1 MSEQLSTPRI
11 TAAYLDNFVGKV
23 VMLVGKVTQLRGEQ
37 ATLDSEGTV
46 TVLLNRDAHLT
57 NGNAV
62 QVIGKVNP
70 DLSIKVLTS
79 RDLGTGV
86 DFGLYSSVVQATHK
100 HPSIF
105 AYTPRVAMVWT
116 SPTKAGAVTSPP
128 RQRQAYSADQDG
140 KSIAIPDSVSTRT
153 IRSSKPL
160 HSAAQRLQ
168 RHTHSIHGQTRPT
181 TAMSFTTSSSDMI
194 LGRDIQSRSSTPLYP
209 SGPSH
214 ISQTPTS
221 SLGALLPS
229 PPEDTV
235 SRTYSVEMSR
245 RSSVSTQP
253 NQRYSN
259 SQTYDQEST
268 QESYIPSAQ
277 PYTPLAYSP
286 PSMSSASLLPSPPMT
301 QEDQYLS
308 HGPLM
313 FPASS
318 TSSRRYSGAD
328 RRPAGV
334 ANRNSKLEDPEE
346 SALFDS
352 ILEGIGR
359 VHVSMN
365 RDDAGR
371 WRIKRASDE
380 RP

>member
-79 RDLGTGV
+79 RDLGTSV
-86 DFGLYSSVVQATHK
+86 DHGPYQSSQ
-100 HPSIF
+100 

-128 RQRQAYSADQDG
+128 RQRQAYSTDQDG
-140 KSIAIPDSVSTRT
+140 KSIATPDSASTRT
-153 IRSSKPL
+153 IRSSRPSL

-168 RHTHSIHGQTRPT
+168 RHTHSIHDQMRPP
-181 TAMSFTTSSSDMI
+181 TAMSFTTSSSNMI
-194 LGRDIQSRSSTPLYP
+194 LGRDIQSRSSTPLYL

-214 ISQTPTS
+214 ISQTPTP
-221 SLGALLPS
+221 SL
-229 PPEDTV
+229 ET
-235 SRTYSVEMSR
+235 SR
-245 RSSVSTQP
+245 RSSVSTQL

-259 SQTYDQEST
+259 SQTYEDST
-268 QESYIPSAQ
+268 QDSYIPSAQ

-308 HGPLM
+308 HMPPM
-313 FPASS
+313 SPAFSA
-318 TSSRRYSGAD
+318 SSRRYSEAGG
-328 RRPAGV
+328 RPAGV
-334 ANRNSKLEDPEE
+334 ANRYSKPEDPEE

>member
-86 DFGLYSSVVQATHK
+86 DHGPYQSSQ
-100 HPSIF
+100 

-116 SPTKAGAVTSPP
+116 SPTKAGAITSPP
-128 RQRQAYSADQDG
+128 RQRQAYSTDQDG
-140 KSIAIPDSVSTRT
+140 KPVATPDSASTGT
-153 IRSSKPL
+153 IRSSRSL

-168 RHTHSIHGQTRPT
+168 RHAHSIHGQTRPT

-194 LGRDIQSRSSTPLYP
+194 LGRDIQSRSSTLLYP

-245 RSSVSTQP
+245 RTSVSTQP

-308 HGPLM
+308 QGPLM
-313 FPASS
+313 SPAFS

-334 ANRNSKLEDPEE
+334 TNRNSEPEDPEE

-352 ILEGIGR
+352 VLEGIGR

-371 WRIKRASDE
+371 WRIKRESDE

>member
-1 MSEQLSTPRI
+1 
-11 TAAYLDNFVGKV
+11 
-23 VMLVGKVTQLRGEQ
+23 
-37 ATLDSEGTV
+37 
-46 TVLLNRDAHLT
+46 
-57 NGNAV
+57 
-62 QVIGKVNP
+62 
-70 DLSIKVLTS
+70 
-79 RDLGTGV
+79 
-86 DFGLYSSVVQATHK
+86 
-100 HPSIF
+100 
-105 AYTPRVAMVWT
+105 MVWT
-116 SPTKAGAVTSPP
+116 SPTKASAVTSPP
-128 RQRQAYSADQDG
+128 RQRQAYSTDQDG
-140 KSIAIPDSVSTRT
+140 KPVATPDSASTGT
-153 IRSSKPL
+153 IRSSRSL

-168 RHTHSIHGQTRPT
+168 RHAHSIHGQTRPI

-194 LGRDIQSRSSTPLYP
+194 LGRDIQSRSSTPLYA

-245 RSSVSTQP
+245 RTSVSTQP

-313 FPASS
+313 SPTFS

-334 ANRNSKLEDPEE
+334 TDRNSEPEDPEE

-352 ILEGIGR
+352 VLEGIGR

-371 WRIKRASDE
+371 WRIKRESDE

>member
-1 MSEQLSTPRI
+1 MAEQLSTPRI

-57 NGNAV
+57 NGNGV

-86 DFGLYSSVVQATHK
+86 DHGPYQSSQ
-100 HPSIF
+100 

-116 SPTKAGAVTSPP
+116 SPTKAGAVASPP
-128 RQRQAYSADQDG
+128 RQRQAYSAGQDG
-140 KSIAIPDSVSTRT
+140 KSITTPESASTGT
-153 IRSSKPL
+153 IRSSRPL

-194 LGRDIQSRSSTPLYP
+194 LGRDIQSRTSTPLYP

-214 ISQTPTS
+214 ISQTPNP
-221 SLGALLPS
+221 SLGSLLPS

-245 RSSVSTQP
+245 RSSASTQP

-313 FPASS
+313 SPAFS

-328 RRPAGV
+328 SRPGGV
-334 ANRNSKLEDPEE
+334 TNGNSKPEDPEE

-352 ILEGIGR
+352 VLEGIGR
-359 VHVSMN
+359 IHVSMN

>member
-86 DFGLYSSVVQATHK
+86 DHGPYQSSH
-100 HPSIF
+100 

-116 SPTKAGAVTSPP
+116 SPPKAGAVTSPP
-128 RQRQAYSADQDG
+128 PQRQAYPAGQDG
-140 KSIAIPDSVSTRT
+140 KSISTPDSASTGT
-153 IRSSKPL
+153 IRSSRPL

-168 RHTHSIHGQTRPT
+168 RYTHSIHGQTRPT

-194 LGRDIQSRSSTPLYP
+194 LGRDIQSRSSTPLYQ

-214 ISQTPTS
+214 ISQTPNP

-235 SRTYSVEMSR
+235 SRTYSIEMSR

-253 NQRYSN
+253 NQRHSQQRHSN

-308 HGPLM
+308 HRSLM
-313 FPASS
+313 SPAFS
-318 TSSRRYSGAD
+318 TPSRRYSGAD
-328 RRPAGV
+328 SRPAGV
-334 ANRNSKLEDPEE
+334 TDRNSKPEDPEE

-352 ILEGIGR
+352 VLDGIGR
-359 VHVSMN
+359 IHVSMN

>member
-1 MSEQLSTPRI
+1 
-11 TAAYLDNFVGKV
+11 
-23 VMLVGKVTQLRGEQ
+23 
-37 ATLDSEGTV
+37 
-46 TVLLNRDAHLT
+46 
-57 NGNAV
+57 
-62 QVIGKVNP
+62 
-70 DLSIKVLTS
+70 
-79 RDLGTGV
+79 
-86 DFGLYSSVVQATHK
+86 
-100 HPSIF
+100 
-105 AYTPRVAMVWT
+105 MVWT
-116 SPTKAGAVTSPP
+116 SPTKAGAITSPP
-128 RQRQAYSADQDG
+128 RQRQAYSTDQDG
-140 KSIAIPDSVSTRT
+140 KPVATPDSASTGT
-153 IRSSKPL
+153 IRSSRSL

-168 RHTHSIHGQTRPT
+168 RHAHSIHGQTRPT
-181 TAMSFTTSSSDMI
+181 TAI
-194 LGRDIQSRSSTPLYP
+194 SSTLLYP

-245 RSSVSTQP
+245 RTSVSTQP

-308 HGPLM
+308 QGPLM
-313 FPASS
+313 SPAFS

-334 ANRNSKLEDPEE
+334 TNRNSEPEDPEE

-352 ILEGIGR
+352 VLEGIGR

-371 WRIKRASDE
+371 WRIKRESDE

>member
-1 MSEQLSTPRI
+1 MAEQLSTPRI
-11 TAAYLDNFVGKV
+11 TASYLDNFVGKV
-23 VMLVGKVTQLRGEQ
+23 VMLVGKVTQLRGDQ

-46 TVLLNRDAHLT
+46 TVLLDRDAHLS
-57 NGNAV
+57 NGNSV

-86 DFGLYSSVVQATHK
+86 DHGPYQSTK
-100 HPSIF
+100 

-116 SPTKAGAVTSPP
+116 SPTKTGAVTSPA
-128 RQRQAYSADQDG
+128 RRRQASSNDQHG
-140 KSIAIPDSVSTRT
+140 KSNVTIPESASTDA
-153 IRSSKPL
+153 IRSSRPL

-168 RHTHSIHGQTRPT
+168 RHTHSIYGQSRPA

-194 LGRDIQSRSSTPLYP
+194 LGHDLQSRSSSPPYP

-214 ISQTPTS
+214 ISQTPTP
-221 SLGALLPS
+221 SLGTLLPS
-229 PPEDTV
+229 PPEEAY
-235 SRTYSVEMSR
+235 RTYSTEMSR

-253 NQRYSN
+253 NHRYSN
-259 SQTYDQEST
+259 SPQSCEPQST
-268 QESYIPSAQ
+268 QELYIPSAQ
-277 PYTPLAYSP
+277 PCTPLAYSP

-301 QEDQYLS
+301 QDDEFHPS
-308 HGPLM
+308 GGPLM
-313 FPASS
+313 SPAFS
-318 TSSRRYSGAD
+318 TSSQLHSVSTGRRF
-328 RRPAGV
+328 PTGV
-334 ANRNSKLEDPEE
+334 PTNRSPKPEEPEE
-346 SALFDS
+346 SELFDS
-352 ILEGIGR
+352 VLEGIGR
-359 VHVSMN
+359 IHVSMN

>member
-23 VMLVGKVTQLRGEQ
+23 VMLVGKVMQLRGEQ
-37 ATLDSEGTV
+37 ATLDSEGAV

-86 DFGLYSSVVQATHK
+86 DHGPYQSSQ
-100 HPSIF
+100 

-116 SPTKAGAVTSPP
+116 SPTKASAVTSPP
-128 RQRQAYSADQDG
+128 RQRQAYSTDQDG
-140 KSIAIPDSVSTRT
+140 KPVATPDSASTGT
-153 IRSSKPL
+153 IRSSRSL

-168 RHTHSIHGQTRPT
+168 RHAHSIHGQTRPT

-194 LGRDIQSRSSTPLYP
+194 FGR
-209 SGPSH
+209 
-214 ISQTPTS
+214 
-221 SLGALLPS
+221 ALLPS

-245 RSSVSTQP
+245 RTSVSTQP

-313 FPASS
+313 SPAFS

-334 ANRNSKLEDPEE
+334 TNRNSEPEDPEE

-352 ILEGIGR
+352 VLEGIGR

-371 WRIKRASDE
+371 WRIKRESDE

>member
-1 MSEQLSTPRI
+1 MAEQLSTPRI

-46 TVLLNRDAHLT
+46 TVLLDRDAHLT

-86 DFGLYSSVVQATHK
+86 DHGPYQSSQ
-100 HPSIF
+100 

-116 SPTKAGAVTSPP
+116 SPAKAGAVTSAP
-128 RQRQAYSADQDG
+128 RQASADQDG
-140 KSIAIPDSVSTRT
+140 KSITTPDSASTGT
-153 IRSSKPL
+153 IRSSRPL

-168 RHTHSIHGQTRPT
+168 RHMHSIHGQARPT

-194 LGRDIQSRSSTPLYP
+194 LGWDIQSRTSTPLYP

-214 ISQTPTS
+214 ISQTPNS
-221 SLGALLPS
+221 SLGSLLPS

-245 RSSVSTQP
+245 RSSVSTQA
-253 NQRYSN
+253 NQRYSS

-268 QESYIPSAQ
+268 QGSYIPSAQ

-301 QEDQYLS
+301 QENQYLS

-313 FPASS
+313 SPAFS
-318 TSSRRYSGAD
+318 TSSRRYSGTD
-328 RRPAGV
+328 SRPAGV
-334 ANRNSKLEDPEE
+334 TNRNSKPEDPEE

-352 ILEGIGR
+352 VLEGIGR
-359 VHVSMN
+359 IHVSMN

>member
-1 MSEQLSTPRI
+1 MAEQLSTPRI

-57 NGNAV
+57 NGNGV

-86 DFGLYSSVVQATHK
+86 DHGPYQSSQ
-100 HPSIF
+100 

-116 SPTKAGAVTSPP
+116 SPTKAGA
-128 RQRQAYSADQDG
+128 
-140 KSIAIPDSVSTRT
+140 
-153 IRSSKPL
+153 
-160 HSAAQRLQ
+160 
-168 RHTHSIHGQTRPT
+168 TRPT

-194 LGRDIQSRSSTPLYP
+194 LGRDIQSRTSTPLYP

-214 ISQTPTS
+214 ISQTPNP
-221 SLGALLPS
+221 SLGSLLPS

-245 RSSVSTQP
+245 RSSVSTQT

-259 SQTYDQEST
+259 SQTYDREST
-268 QESYIPSAQ
+268 QESYVPSAQ
-277 PYTPLAYSP
+277 PYTPPAYSP

-313 FPASS
+313 SPTFS

-328 RRPAGV
+328 SRPAGV
-334 ANRNSKLEDPEE
+334 ANRNSKPEDPEE
-346 SALFDS
+346 FALFDS
-352 ILEGIGR
+352 VLEGIGR
-359 VHVSMN
+359 IHVSMN